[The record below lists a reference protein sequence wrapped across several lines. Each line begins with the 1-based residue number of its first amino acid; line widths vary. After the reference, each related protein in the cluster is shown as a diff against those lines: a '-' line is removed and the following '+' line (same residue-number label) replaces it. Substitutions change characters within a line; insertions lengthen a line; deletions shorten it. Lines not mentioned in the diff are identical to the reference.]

1 MNQRKTERKGRVHST
16 ISNKLTIHNCEEQ
29 WMCIKYGSG
38 DMIEII
44 SFSLIGVL
52 FFCHGIY
59 LILLHYLFFFSFDC
73 SHIHCSN
80 HYFMTTK
87 KIMAESS

>member
-52 FFCHGIY
+52 FSAMEYISSCFITCFFLH
-59 LILLHYLFFFSFDC
+59 LIALIFIAPIITS
-73 SHIHCSN
+73 
-80 HYFMTTK
+80 
-87 KIMAESS
+87 